1 MAQQVS
7 LTVRM
12 PPDLHEALARAAADE
27 LLSGAA
33 FLRRLAQ
40 AELRRKGYVAPL
52 APEAA
57 NG

>member
-1 MAQQVS
+1 MAQNIA

-12 PPDLHEALARAAADE
+12 PPELHDALSRAAADE

-40 AELRRKGYVAPL
+40 TELRRKGYVAPL
-52 APEAA
+52 TREA
-57 NG
+57 GRG

>member
-1 MAQQVS
+1 MAHTIAI
-7 LTVRM
+7 TVRM
-12 PPDLHEALARAAADE
+12 PPDLHDALSRAAADE

-40 AELRRKGYVAPL
+40 TELRRKGYVAPRVL
-52 APEAA
+52 EHA